1 MGLATAGWKGR
12 GGPLPDLEAE
22 GGIWRAEAGGEYR
35 EAQPSGERSV
45 TS

>member
-22 GGIWRAEAGGEYR
+22 GGIGRAAIYSGRAGSSDQG
-35 EAQPSGERSV
+35 GDV
-45 TS
+45 